1 MKRLISFIVLTLVV
15 AFTYAQ
21 MNVKCVGKATQVV
34 HTGDT
39 LFIFKNGIELQRIL
53 YQAERSNV

>member
-1 MKRLISFIVLTLVV
+1 MTLVV

-34 HTGDT
+34 YTGDT
-39 LFIFKNGIELQRIL
+39 LFIFKNGIELQTVNNEV
-53 YQAERSNV
+53 ADW